1 MISNTKTLYTL
12 FNEIGKE
19 LDDNITMYV
28 FGGAALMFA
37 GLKDA
42 TKDIDI
48 VFATKKELKSFT
60 GAIKDLGFETI
71 PIAEEYRYLKPDGIY
86 TRKDDRFDIFLKKIC
101 GNLTLSEN
109 MKARA
114 KPHTSY
120 GKLSVIVL
128 SFEDI
133 FLLKSIFSRAGD
145 YEDCIALFQ
154 AGIDWD
160 MIHQEIIN
168 QCKENPVNVWKSH
181 LLARIE
187 DMQRGEHIQIPIYN
201 KLLQEY
207 NLETFPHLAL
217 FLELSKGDLSYEE
230 LLKKTELDEPLLKQ
244 ALDILTKNK
253 KIEKTNNEKYTL
265 KARNINRFLS
275 R

>member
-1 MISNTKTLYTL
+1 MISNTKTLDNL

-60 GAIKDLGFETI
+60 GAIKNIGFETI
-71 PIAEEYRYLKPDGIY
+71 PITEEYLYLKPDGIY
-86 TRKDDRFDIFLKKIC
+86 TRKDDRFDIFLKQIC

-109 MKARA
+109 MKSRA
-114 KPHTSY
+114 KTNASY
-120 GKLSVIVL
+120 GNLSVTVL

-145 YEDCIALFQ
+145 YEDCVALFQ
-154 AGIDWD
+154 AGIDWNI
-160 MIHQEIIN
+160 IHQEIIN

-187 DMQRGEHIQIPIYN
+187 DMQKREHIQIPIYN
-201 KLLQEY
+201 KLLREYEQE
-207 NLETFPHLAL
+207 TVPHLAI
-217 FLELSKGDLSYEE
+217 FLELSKADLSYEE
-230 LLKKTELDEPLLKQ
+230 LLKKTELDELRLKQ
-244 ALDILTKNK
+244 ALNILKKNK
-253 KIEKTNNEKYTL
+253 KIEKTSNEKYTL
-265 KARNINRFLS
+265 KVRNLNRFLS